1 MSEQSVHLAEVR
13 SELDELR
20 SEVKVLKEAKSKLT
34 SALSNLEQINQSM
47 AGSVVSEH
55 TLENSSTGHRM
66 YVVCI

>member
-34 SALSNLEQINQSM
+34 SELSNLQQINQSM
-47 AGSVVSEH
+47 EGSVVSEH
-55 TLENSSTGHRM
+55 TLDISSTGCM
-66 YVVCI
+66 VCV

>member
-34 SALSNLEQINQSM
+34 SKLSNLQQINQSM
-47 AGSVVSEH
+47 EGSVVSEH
-55 TLENSSTGHRM
+55 TLDISSTGCM
-66 YVVCI
+66 VCV